1 MLRLITIVLVV
12 ISCSV
17 LHAQEDWVLSS
28 DGNDI
33 KTYYRESAESDI
45 KELKII
51 TSIEAPAILVFELL
65 NDIDLYDDWV
75 YRTSEA
81 KLVQHYNKRSLQYYA
96 VVDFPWPF
104 DDREMYIKSSYTI
117 SPDQKSISTNSM
129 AVPRKDIESREDHVR
144 ITDMVLGWDL
154 EEDEQGVT
162 HVTYVLRSDPGGSIP
177 AWMVN
182 LALEAGPKQTMTN
195 LRDLVYNHLETET
208 VAK

>member
-1 MLRLITIVLVV
+1 MLRLITIVFVV

-17 LHAQEDWVLSS
+17 LYAQEDWVLSN
-28 DGNDI
+28 DGKDI

-51 TSIEAPAILVFELL
+51 TSVEAPAILVFELL

-81 KLVQHYNKRSLQYYA
+81 KLVQYYNKRSLQYYA

-117 SPDQKSISTNSM
+117 SSDQKSISTNSI
-129 AVPRKDIESREDHVR
+129 AVPRKDIESRADHVR

-182 LALEAGPKQTMTN
+182 LALEAGPTQTMNN

>member
-1 MLRLITIVLVV
+1 MLRLITIVFVV

-17 LHAQEDWVLSS
+17 LYAQEDWVLSN
-28 DGNDI
+28 DGKDI

-51 TSIEAPAILVFELL
+51 TSVEAPAILVFELL

-81 KLVQHYNKRSLQYYA
+81 KLVQYYNKRSLQYYA

-117 SPDQKSISTNSM
+117 SSDQKSISTNSI
-129 AVPRKDIESREDHVR
+129 AVPRKDIESRADHVR

-162 HVTYVLRSDPGGSIP
+162 HITYVLRSDPGGSIP

-182 LALEAGPKQTMTN
+182 LALEAGPTQTMNN

>member
-81 KLVQHYNKRSLQYYA
+81 KLVQYYNKRSLQYYA

>member
-28 DGNDI
+28 DGKDI

-81 KLVQHYNKRSLQYYA
+81 KLVQYYNNRSLQYYA

>member
-1 MLRLITIVLVV
+1 MLRFITIVLVV

-28 DGNDI
+28 DGKDI

-81 KLVQHYNKRSLQYYA
+81 KLVQYYNKRSLQYYA

-117 SPDQKSISTNSM
+117 SPDQKSIHTNSM
-129 AVPRKDIESREDHVR
+129 AVPRKDIESRADHVR

-182 LALEAGPKQTMTN
+182 LALEAGPTQTMNN

>member
-12 ISCSV
+12 ICCNV

-28 DGNDI
+28 DGKDI
-33 KTYYRESAESDI
+33 KTYYRESPESDI

-51 TSIEAPAILVFELL
+51 TSIKAPAILVFELL

-81 KLVQHYNKRSLQYYA
+81 KLVQYYNKRSLQYYA

-117 SPDQKSISTNSM
+117 SPDQKSIHTNSM
-129 AVPRKDIESREDHVR
+129 AVPRKDIESRADHVR

-182 LALEAGPKQTMTN
+182 LALEAGPTQTMNN

>member
-28 DGNDI
+28 DGKDI

-81 KLVQHYNKRSLQYYA
+81 KLVQYYNKRSLQYYA

-129 AVPRKDIESREDHVR
+129 AVPRKDIESRADHVR

-182 LALEAGPKQTMTN
+182 LALEAGPTQTMNN

>member
-28 DGNDI
+28 DGKDI

-81 KLVQHYNKRSLQYYA
+81 KLVQYYNNRSLQYYA

-182 LALEAGPKQTMTN
+182 LALEAGPTQTMNN

>member
-81 KLVQHYNKRSLQYYA
+81 KLVQYYNNRSLQYYA